1 MTVDD
6 FHHTQQHTRVRVR
19 GEMRGASNNDSV
31 APEERWKV
39 LAHLEDG
46 RREKWMTDRAK
57 NALGTSK

>member
-6 FHHTQQHTRVRVR
+6 LHYTHHTRVRVR
-19 GEMRGASNNDSV
+19 GEMRGASNNDND
-31 APEERWKV
+31 AEERWRV

-57 NALGTSK
+57 NALGTAK